1 MEIHLS
7 QILPCVGKR
16 AKTDSAMSNAFW
28 MDSGGPVET
37 AEMLSVERKNVS
49 HPMNDHGGGDKAGI
63 MHL

>member
-1 MEIHLS
+1 
-7 QILPCVGKR
+7 
-16 AKTDSAMSNAFW
+16 MSNAFW
-28 MDSGGPVET
+28 MDSCDPVET